1 MQMILGIDLVDP
13 FTWPCIFLLSRLAQS
28 IEIEVVLEES
38 RPDVSLKPDTS
49 HRTAAEHLIQGSAKS
64 PPELL
69 ACLHS

>member
-38 RPDVSLKPDTS
+38 RPDVSLKPDTPQAPLLS
-49 HRTAAEHLIQGSAKS
+49 TQGFYQLT
-64 PPELL
+64 P
-69 ACLHS
+69 